1 MIRYYLK
8 SAIQLL
14 RGTLRFTLLNAVS
27 LSLGLSLVVMMV
39 MLITY
44 EASFDSCHPNR
55 DEILQV
61 LLHDLK
67 SDKFES
73 SCPLPLPSVILSEF
87 PEVKYATGISQM
99 IRQETE
105 FECNDRQYSGFT
117 GASVD
122 NDFME
127 IFSYE
132 LLAGNREELANA
144 PDRIVVSEKFARTLF
159 GDEDPLG
166 KSVSVDDHPLTISG
180 IFRDLPRNSS
190 VHFDVL
196 LPEKA
201 RSFIRPDYNEA
212 WWNGGMK
219 VFVMLHPGSSQAEF
233 ESHLQEIPAR
243 HYPEFL
249 QGRSTFTTRPFR
261 GSHFD
266 TSVLDYESPPVPRSY
281 LLILASITLVTL
293 LIACINYINLSAA
306 QSARRNVDTGIRQ
319 IMGARSGQVIR
330 MHIWAA
336 FFVFIGALGISILVC
351 LMAMPFIESLTQRP
365 VGQQLSDPVVWS
377 ILGITLLI
385 TVFITGF
392 LPGRS
397 FLRAEPIQLVQSRG
411 IIMQG
416 SGSSR
421 NAMIIFQFT
430 LAISL
435 IIVQLFIYKQ
445 VAFMKHA
452 DLGFNNENLMAIELN
467 GIPNED
473 GQSYSRVKLYMENVE
488 PQKSRYG
495 FSQGS
500 ATENIPGYY
509 YQNSFTLVPNDAK
522 IDECLVIST
531 AVDEHFAEVFGIQ
544 LAQGRFFSPEYSTD
558 HDAFIVNETAL
569 RTIGWENVD
578 GKFMKFRQQG
588 ESFPVIGVLKDI
600 HTSTLREPIQPM
612 VYRFGEHNNFPAFL
626 TFRISPE
633 KEKEKETITFMESEW
648 QKLFP
653 DLPFRYFY
661 VREKY
666 FENYGEEKRFA
677 RIIGSFTIIAI
688 LLSLLG
694 LFGLVTF
701 LSEQRKKE
709 IGIRKVNGARSWEIL
724 SMMNRGFLKWIGI
737 AFLLSCPIAWYA
749 VNEWLKEFAYRT
761 GISLFVF
768 LVAGLLTVLIALV
781 TVSLQSW
788 RAANRNPV
796 ESLRYE

>member
-14 RGTLRFTLLNAVS
+14 RGTLRFTLLNAIS

-61 LLHDLK
+61 LQHDLK
-67 SDKFES
+67 SDEYSS
-73 SCPLPLPSVILSEF
+73 SCPLPLPSTILNEF

-99 IRQETE
+99 IHQGAV
-105 FECNDRQYSGFT
+105 FESNDRQYSGFI

-127 IFSYE
+127 IFGYE
-132 LLAGNREELANA
+132 LLAGNQEELAKA

-166 KSVSVDDHPLTISG
+166 KVVSVWDHPLTISG

-201 RSFIRPDYNEA
+201 RSFIRPDYKEA

-219 VFVMLHPGSSQAEF
+219 VYVMLQPGTSKVEF
-233 ESHLQEIPAR
+233 ETHLQGIPAR
-243 HYPEFL
+243 HYPDFL
-249 QGRSTFTTRPFR
+249 LGRSTFTTRSFR

-319 IMGARSGQVIR
+319 IMGARSGQIIR
-330 MHIWAA
+330 MHLWAA
-336 FFVFIGALGISILVC
+336 FIVFVGALGISILVC
-351 LMAMPFIESLTQRP
+351 LLAMPLIESLTQRP
-365 VGQQLSDPVVWS
+365 VGQQLSDPAVWS
-377 ILGITLLI
+377 VLGITLI
-385 TVFITGF
+385 FTVFITGF

-397 FLRAEPIQLVQSRG
+397 FLRAEPIQLVQTKG
-411 IIMQG
+411 IIRQD
-416 SGSSR
+416 SGLSR
-421 NAMIIFQFT
+421 NSMIILQFT

-452 DLGFNNENLMAIELN
+452 DLGFNNENLLVIEVD
-467 GIPNED
+467 GIPDEE
-473 GQSYSRVKLYMENVE
+473 GQAYSQVKLYKENVE
-488 PQKSRYG
+488 PQMSRYG

-500 ATENIPGYY
+500 VTENIPGYY
-509 YQNSFTLVPNDAK
+509 YQNTFTLVPGDAK

-544 LAQGRFFSPEYSTD
+544 VVQGRYFSPDYSTD
-558 HDAFIVNETAL
+558 HDAFIINETAL
-569 RTIGWENVD
+569 QTIGWENID

-588 ESFPVIGVLKDI
+588 ESFPVIGVIKDI

-612 VYRFGEHNNFPAFL
+612 VYRYGEHNNFPAFL

-633 KEKEKETITFMESEW
+633 KEKETIAFMESEW
-648 QKLFP
+648 QKLLP
-653 DLPFRYFY
+653 DLPFNYFD
-661 VREKY
+661 VKEKY
-666 FENYGEEKRFA
+666 YENYKEEKRFA

-749 VNEWLKEFAYRT
+749 VKEWLKEFAYRT
-761 GISLFVF
+761 GISPLVF
-768 LVAGLLTVLIALV
+768 LAAGLLTVLIALV

-788 RAANRNPV
+788 RAASRNPV

>member
-14 RGTLRFTLLNAVS
+14 RGTLRFTLLNAIS

-55 DEILQV
+55 NEILQV
-61 LLHDLK
+61 LQHDLK
-67 SDKFES
+67 SDEYAS

-87 PEVKYATGISQM
+87 PEVKFATGISQM
-99 IRQETE
+99 IYPGSV
-105 FECNDRQYSGFT
+105 FEWNDQQYSGFI

-122 NDFME
+122 NDFMG
-127 IFSYE
+127 IFGYE
-132 LLAGNREELANA
+132 LVAGDREGLAEA
-144 PDRIVVSEKFARTLF
+144 PDRIVVSEKFARTVF
-159 GDEDPLG
+159 GDSDPLG
-166 KSVSVDDHPLTISG
+166 EAVIVWDHPLTVSG
-180 IFRDLPRNSS
+180 IYRDLPRNSS

-201 RSFIRPDYNEA
+201 RSFIRPDYARA
-212 WWNGGMK
+212 WWNGGMR
-219 VFVMLHPGSSQAEF
+219 VYVMLHPGTVQAGF
-233 ESHLQEIPAR
+233 ETHLQEIPER

-249 QGRSTFTTRPFR
+249 LGRSTFTTRQFK

-293 LIACINYINLSAA
+293 LVACINYINLSAA

-319 IMGARSGQVIR
+319 IMGARSGQIIR
-330 MHIWAA
+330 MHVWAA
-336 FFVFIGALGISILVC
+336 FIVFIGALGISILIC
-351 LMAMPFIESLTQRP
+351 LMAMPLIESLTQRP
-365 VGQQLSDPVVWS
+365 VGQQFSDPVVWAV
-377 ILGITLLI
+377 LGITLLF
-385 TVFITGF
+385 TVFITGY

-397 FLRAEPIQLVQSRG
+397 FLHAEPIQLVQAKG
-411 IIMQG
+411 IIRQG
-416 SGSSR
+416 SGLSR

-430 LAISL
+430 LSIAL
-435 IIVQLFIYKQ
+435 IIVQLFIYRQ
-445 VAFMKHA
+445 VAFMKNA
-452 DLGFNNENLMAIELN
+452 DLGFDNENLLAIEVDAITDTE
-467 GIPNED
+467 GRA
-473 GQSYSRVKLYMENVE
+473 YSRVQLYKEAVE
-488 PQKSRYG
+488 PQMSRYG
-495 FSQGS
+495 FSKGS
-500 ATENIPGYY
+500 VTENIPGYY
-509 YQNSFTLVPNDAK
+509 FQNSFTLVPGNAK

-531 AVDEHFAEVFGIQ
+531 AVDEHFTDVFGIQ
-544 LAQGRFFSPEYSTD
+544 LAQGRYFSPEYSTD
-558 HDAFIVNETAL
+558 RDAFIINETAL
-569 RTIGWENVD
+569 KTIGWESID
-578 GKFMKFRQQG
+578 GKFMKFRQQD

-600 HTSTLREPIQPM
+600 HASTLRESIQPM

-633 KEKEKETITFMESEW
+633 KRRETIAFLESEW

-653 DLPFRYFY
+653 DLPFRYFD

-666 FENYGEEKRFA
+666 FENYREEKRFS

-701 LSEQRKKE
+701 ISDQRKKE
-709 IGIRKVNGARSWEIL
+709 IGIRKVNGAHSREIL
-724 SMMNRGFLKWIGI
+724 LMMNRGFLRWIGI
-737 AFLLSCPIAWYA
+737 AFLISCPIAWYA
-749 VNEWLKEFAYRT
+749 VREWLKEFAYRT
-761 GISLFVF
+761 AISPLVF
-768 LVAGLLTVLIALV
+768 LAAGLLTVLIALI

-788 RAANRNPV
+788 RAASRNPV